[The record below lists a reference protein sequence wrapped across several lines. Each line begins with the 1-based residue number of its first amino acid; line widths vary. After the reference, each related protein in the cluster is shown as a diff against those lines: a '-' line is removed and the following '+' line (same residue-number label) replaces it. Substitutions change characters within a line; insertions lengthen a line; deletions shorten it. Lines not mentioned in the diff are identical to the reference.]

1 MKKIKDY
8 IILIVLLFAF
18 VLTFKY
24 SRVVKASVLA
34 SLELFMT
41 SLVPSMLPMYFLIDL
56 FLNFGLLSLL
66 YKIFKNNRPLLL
78 FISLLSG
85 TPANAKYIKE
95 FYEEGHIG
103 TRDANFLLLFSYSPN
118 PLFVLAFSPDFC
130 FFLIVMGYLYL
141 SNFLL
146 YIFYRKRFPRERGP
160 AKEIQKLSF
169 IDCLSC
175 SIAKSLNVLVLIL
188 GIVVFYGLIN
198 TFLSILGVN
207 SILLYSI
214 LELTNALNILRGL
227 GMPIFWVIFSITFGG
242 LSIHTQ
248 IKSILEDTPISY
260 RYFLKGRVLASI
272 PILLFALFY

>member
-1 MKKIKDY
+1 MKKIRDY

-24 SRVVKASVLA
+24 SLVVKASVLS

-56 FLNFGLLSLL
+56 FLNYGMLSLL

-78 FISLLSG
+78 FISFLSG

-95 FYEEGHIG
+95 FYEDGHIG
-103 TRDANFLLLFSYSPN
+103 LNEANFLLFFSYSPN
-118 PLFVLAFSPDFC
+118 PLFVLAFSPDFG
-130 FFLIVMGYLYL
+130 FFLTVMSYLYI
-141 SNFLL
+141 SNLLL
-146 YIFYRKRFPRERGP
+146 YVFYKKRFPREKGQ
-160 AKEIQKLSF
+160 AKEMPRLSF

-175 SIAKSLNVLVLIL
+175 SIAKSLNVLILIL
-188 GIVVFYGLIN
+188 GVVVFYGLIN
-198 TFLSILGVN
+198 TFLSLLGVK
-207 SILLYSI
+207 SILLYSL
-214 LELTNALNILRGL
+214 LELTNALNILKEL

-248 IKSILEDTPISY
+248 IKSILEDTNISY
-260 RYFLKGRVLASI
+260 RYFLKGRLLASI